1 VSLEGDGFLTLLV
14 FAGGLLIAWL
24 FTVIGKDTP
33 HYDQRPIGL
42 DEERERDE

>member
-1 VSLEGDGFLTLLV
+1 MNFEGDTFLTLLV

-33 HYDQRPIGL
+33 TFDQRPIGF
-42 DEERERDE
+42 DEERERES

>member
-1 VSLEGDGFLTLLV
+1 MFDSDAFLTLLV

-33 HYDQRPIGL
+33 TFDQRPIGF
-42 DEERERDE
+42 DEERERES